1 MYSIIGTILVVIII
15 LAVNVIISI
24 PKRFGTNAVYGV
36 FLLFAASINA
46 SIGLG
51 FIVYGIIKNEPI
63 IFIGIMLI
71 ILSVYQL
78 SIFLSEY

>member
-15 LAVNVIISI
+15 LAVNLIIST
-24 PKRFGTNAVYGV
+24 PKRFGTNEVYGV

-46 SIGLG
+46 LISLGL
-51 FIVYGIIKNEPI
+51 IAYGITKNEPI

-78 SIFLSEY
+78 SIFLREY